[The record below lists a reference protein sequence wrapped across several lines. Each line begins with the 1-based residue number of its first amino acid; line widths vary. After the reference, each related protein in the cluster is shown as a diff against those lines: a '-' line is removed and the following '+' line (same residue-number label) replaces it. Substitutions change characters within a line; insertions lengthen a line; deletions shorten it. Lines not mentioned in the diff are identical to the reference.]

1 MDNQEQANQKPKR
14 LKTIIIILAVL
25 LVLSAGGLAARM
37 IYLYLLA
44 PAQAT
49 VTLPDNLIGENSQ
62 TGEAAD
68 PAGSRTETSRP
79 ADGNAASGQISPNP
93 DSDSPAKDKLQ
104 AAKLELY
111 KGQPGDNERFEV
123 QNLFPGD
130 SVTKYF
136 CLKVYH
142 DANISLFFKADV
154 IEQTKSLGDALHI
167 KVTRLGTGKVLCDAP
182 FSKISGQ
189 EFTEALL
196 QNALGETTAYY
207 QIDVSLDTSA
217 GNEYQAAMLKADFAW
232 YIKEEGGLT
241 PPQTGD
247 HTIPA
252 LWAVLALSALLLL
265 LILWKRGKGDE
276 QHG

>member
-104 AAKLELY
+104 AAITSGL
-111 KGQPGDNERFEV
+111 RCRIC
-123 QNLFPGD
+123 FP
-130 SVTKYF
+130 
-136 CLKVYH
+136 
-142 DANISLFFKADV
+142 A
-154 IEQTKSLGDALHI
+154 
-167 KVTRLGTGKVLCDAP
+167 
-182 FSKISGQ
+182 
-189 EFTEALL
+189 
-196 QNALGETTAYY
+196 TA
-207 QIDVSLDTSA
+207 
-217 GNEYQAAMLKADFAW
+217 
-232 YIKEEGGLT
+232 
-241 PPQTGD
+241 
-247 HTIPA
+247 
-252 LWAVLALSALLLL
+252 
-265 LILWKRGKGDE
+265 
-276 QHG
+276 